1 MGGIPQTLAQLDFA
15 NLTTTGRKSGL
26 ARTIEIWFALDGKP
40 GTIYVL
46 SGGRAQSDWVKNITK
61 EPRVSIEL
69 RHRTFAGV
77 ARIVEDGEEEDAREA
92 AAGVEVPGLDRGQT
106 AQRLG
111 ANFDGGSDRRR
122 RPPAAQARD
131 LLAARR
137 HEVTV

>member
-69 RHRTFAGV
+69 RHRTFGGV
-77 ARIVEDGEEEDAREA
+77 ARIVEDGEEEDARA
-92 AAGVEVPGLDRGQT
+92 R
-106 AQRLG
+106 RLLASKYQG
-111 ANFDGGSDRRR
+111 WTEGKRLSGWARTSLAVAIDVDVRPRR
-122 RPPAAQARD
+122 RP
-131 LLAARR
+131 
-137 HEVTV
+137 